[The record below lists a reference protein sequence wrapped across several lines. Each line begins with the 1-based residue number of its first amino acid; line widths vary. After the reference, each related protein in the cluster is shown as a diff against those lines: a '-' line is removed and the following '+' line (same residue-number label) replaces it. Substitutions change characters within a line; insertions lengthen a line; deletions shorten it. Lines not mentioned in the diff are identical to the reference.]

1 MKKMMSTKDMM
12 ILAVG
17 IAMASCSKSDVFEQN
32 QTNFSE
38 QQKAEYVSNYVAKY
52 GQPDAN

>member
-1 MKKMMSTKDMM
+1 MKKIMSTKGMM

-17 IAMASCSKSDVFEQN
+17 IAMASCSKNDVFEQN

-38 QQKAEYVSNYVAKY
+38 QQKAEYV
-52 GQPDAN
+52 